1 MQVRFPEVM
10 NTMWLAC
17 LRPVVTQANKYMFVN
32 TTSCLAVLG
41 WAVLG
46 CAVLCCAVLCCA
58 VLCCAVLRCA
68 ALRCAVLYC
77 AALLPTD
84 L

>member
-1 MQVRFPEVM
+1 MLEA
-10 NTMWLAC
+10 L
-17 LRPVVTQANKYMFVN
+17 VTQANKYMFVN

-41 WAVLG
+41 W
-46 CAVLCCAVLCCA
+46 A